1 MPVAWLLAACFFW
14 LARPGPTS
22 LLVGGA
28 LVLKGLGIRAWAA
41 GVLEKDRKLAV
52 SGPYAFTRNPLYFGS
67 FVVGVGAAAAGG
79 VLWFV
84 PLVAAFFAWV
94 YGETMKQEASD
105 MEARF
110 GDDYAHY
117 RHAVPLFVPRPV
129 PYRGRSDSDSTS
141 FSMGRYVRNKEYEA
155 AMGAAAGFAALA
167 SKAAGWWG

>member
-22 LLVGGA
+22 LVVGGA
-28 LVLKGLGIRAWAA
+28 LVLAGLGIRAWAA

-67 FVVGVGAAAAGG
+67 FVVGTGAAAAGG
-79 VLWFV
+79 VFWFF
-84 PLVAAFFAWV
+84 PLVALFFAWV

-110 GDDYAHY
+110 GDDYARY
-117 RHAVPLFVPRPV
+117 RHAVPLFIPSPT
-129 PYRGRSDSDSTS
+129 PYRGSGVGSTS
-141 FSMGRYVRNKEYEA
+141 FSFERYVRNREYEA
-155 AMGAAAGFAALA
+155 AAGALAAFGVLA
-167 SKAAGWWG
+167 SKLAGWWG